1 MKDLVLHYNS
11 KRKTIDS
18 YDFEEFKNI
27 LEDKSDTIVSRE
39 SQGLLF
45 LSDGGIIKCV
55 KNYYLDKDSSP
66 IPRGKSSDTCFS
78 ILNEFGLHNVGR
90 YDCHKCHLKFIDL
103 LENNEIK
110 LKSSKKA

>member
-45 LSDGGIIKCV
+45 LSDNGIVKCV
-55 KNYYLDKDSSP
+55 KNYYTDKDGGL
-66 IPRGKSSDTCFS
+66 IPKSKSSDTCFS
-78 ILNEFGLHNVGR
+78 VLSEFDFFNVNR
-90 YDCHKCHLKFIDL
+90 YECHKCHLRFVNL
-103 LENNEIK
+103 LESGDVRLRS
-110 LKSSKKA
+110 LKRT

>member
-27 LEDKSDTIVSRE
+27 LEDRSDTIVSRE

-55 KNYYLDKDSSP
+55 KNYYLNKDSSP
-66 IPRGKSSDTCFS
+66 IPKGKSSDTCFS
-78 ILNEFGLHNVGR
+78 ILNEFDIFDVGR